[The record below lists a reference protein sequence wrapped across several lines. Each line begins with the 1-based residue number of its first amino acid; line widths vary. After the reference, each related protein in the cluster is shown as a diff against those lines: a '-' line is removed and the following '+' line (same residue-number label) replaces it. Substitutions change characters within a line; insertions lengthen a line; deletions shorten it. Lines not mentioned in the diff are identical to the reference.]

1 MQRSRCDRITSR
13 RSGDDVVA
21 RDMGAEVVVLRW
33 WQDRKET
40 KKQEPGLFN
49 NMTESLRRGR
59 VR

>member
-1 MQRSRCDRITSR
+1 
-13 RSGDDVVA
+13 
-21 RDMGAEVVVLRW
+21 MGAEVVVLRW